1 MDFVGVVHLEA
12 GMLVLLGAAHIS
24 FWGGESSAEN
34 SFSFPLLPEKVSRG
48 REHTWPGFWGAFPSQ
63 LLAVLSV

>member
-1 MDFVGVVHLEA
+1 MDFVGEVHLEA

-48 REHTWPGFWGAFPSQ
+48 REHT
-63 LLAVLSV
+63 